1 MVTSQVLEE
10 TKCVV
15 INVDNLFETGNS
27 GELGDKQKLHVVPH
41 QVYPEKMQYT

>member
-10 TKCVV
+10 TKFVV

-27 GELGDKQKLHVVPH
+27 GELGDKQKLHAAPH
-41 QVYPEKMQYT
+41 QVYSEKMQYT